1 MVTEVIS
8 LVGTLANLIS
18 GFASNSSHKKT
29 GASLSEMQKN
39 LKIPDA
45 INQAE
50 ALYRSD
56 LGTGLPG
63 YETMKSE
70 IKSETPTTLNEAKD
84 YLTGGGMVD
93 ALSKLYT
100 KENQQIRAL
109 DTANEGAKIENKR
122 RYENFLETNKSRY
135 EYMTDQEKRE
145 LELGKIGNEQA
156 RTQDNL
162 NFANKGAEGLDPMSL
177 VTQLLSNPGLSQ
189 MLAGLT
195 AGNTSGGVSL
205 KPTTPGTAGFDEV
218 LGGGNKNSFD
228 INSFLNNY
236 KGGATPEL
244 VNMLNMLIK
253 S

>member
-1 MVTEVIS
+1 MVGI
-8 LVGTLANLIS
+8 LANLIS
-18 GFASNSSHKKT
+18 GFASNSSHKQAGEDYT
-29 GASLSEMQKN
+29 NIQKG
-39 LKIPDA
+39 IHSPDA
-45 INQAE
+45 LNQAE
-50 ALYRSD
+50 GLYRQN
-56 LGTGLPG
+56 LGVGDPNLNSKI
-63 YETMKSE
+63 ERMKSRTVT
-70 IKSETPTTLNEAKD
+70 SLNEAKD

-93 ALSKLYT
+93 ALAKLYT
-100 KENQQIRAL
+100 KENE
-109 DTANEGAKIENKR
+109 NVEGA
-122 RYENFLETNKSRY
+122 YEKDRLLKDQHKTDYANFLSNEKSRY
-135 EYMTDQEKRE
+135 ESLTDAQKRE
-145 LELGKIGNEQA
+145 LDFMKISNNQA